1 MDTVNKINTSAI
13 LPTSNDA
20 YANVDVAKQAVVPT
34 ANVAHALS
42 LLSEKPTLQQP
53 KSLSMSNIANLSDEA
68 LQLMLG
74 NDERNITV
82 KSGLS
87 AIKTRSDEKQAILHE
102 RLDNLKEQMNKA
114 QNQGF
119 LASLSKAF
127 KYIALAFT
135 AVASLATAAFGFV
148 TANPAILGGSIL
160 LGFSAIDQ
168 IVSEATN
175 GKVSL
180 SSLVQEITKVFGD
193 DKNIGKTIGEV
204 LSAIIGLA
212 AALLSG
218 VGSSGLAASAGK
230 LASLLKDLS
239 NIANVVSSTTQVV
252 NGGVNIAKSVNT
264 KEIIDLE
271 SDNKFLEGLLM
282 KIKATDERD
291 SEYLKQILEK
301 TLQLS
306 DSIKGIIE
314 SSNNTLSAVV
324 SNNVLKA

>member
-1 MDTVNKINTSAI
+1 MDGINKINTSATMSI
-13 LPTSNDA
+13 SYNETTHYDIS
-20 YANVDVAKQAVVPT
+20 KQSVVPLS
-34 ANVAHALS
+34 NVSNALS
-42 LLSEKPTLQQP
+42 LLSEKPTLAAP
-53 KSLSMSNIANLSDEA
+53 RSLSMSNIANLSDEA

-87 AIKTRSDEKQAILHE
+87 AIKSRSDEKQAILHE
-102 RLDNLKEQMNKA
+102 RLDNLKEQMDKA

-119 LASLSKAF
+119 LASLSKVF

-135 AVASLATAAFGFV
+135 VVASIATAAFGLV
-148 TANPAILGGSIL
+148 TANPVVLGGSIL
-160 LGFSAIDQ
+160 LGLSAIDQ

-175 GKVSL
+175 GSVSL
-180 SSLVQEITKVFGD
+180 SALVQEITKLFGD

-204 LSAIIGLA
+204 LSAIMGLA

-218 VGSSGLAASAGK
+218 VGSASIAASAGK
-230 LASLLKDLS
+230 LASLLKNFS
-239 NIANVVSSTTQVV
+239 NIANVVGSTTQVV
-252 NGGVNIAKSVNT
+252 NGSVNIAKSVNT

-291 SEYLKQILEK
+291 SEYLKQILDK

-306 DSIKGIIE
+306 ENIKGIIE

-324 SNNVLKA
+324 SNNVVKA